1 MEDELKLK
9 SYNYDNMEK
18 EMGDMEACY
27 QQKIISLKE
36 IQKK

>member
-1 MEDELKLK
+1 LVTTTRKSQAMEDELKLK

-27 QQKIISLKE
+27 
-36 IQKK
+36 